1 MTSEESFYDH
11 YKDTFDILKVYLSK
25 RDHYTIALLAMVVV
39 SCLKITNPSLLNE
52 SLSKVIDTQISGLT
66 IAWSYLSIF
75 VSYLFLWIVM
85 QYYQT
90 CLTIENTYDYLHKI
104 EEELS
109 SQGSYKVRREG
120 HNYLNCYPWFKW
132 ITHRI
137 YVLFIPLL
145 VSFLAIVNI
154 VGEVRTK
161 ILCLYSISGIL
172 TLLADGLIVI
182 LSLLYLSNRWL
193 HEEAFSKDLY
203 PNMGRWKRFISYFG
217 FRKLPN
223 SRNHDSSNQ

>member
-11 YKDTFDILKVYLSK
+11 YKDTFEVLKGYLSK

-39 SCLKITNPSLLNE
+39 SCLKITNPHLLNE
-52 SLSKVIDTQISGLT
+52 YLSKFIDTKISGLT
-66 IAWSYLSIF
+66 IAWSYLAVF

-85 QYYQT
+85 QYYQN
-90 CLTIENTYDYLHKI
+90 CLTIEKTYDYIHNI

-109 SQGSYKVRREG
+109 SPDSYKVKREG

-132 ITHRI
+132 VTHRI

-145 VSFLAIVNI
+145 VSILAIVNI
-154 VGEVRTK
+154 VGEIRAN
-161 ILCLYSISGIL
+161 ILCLHSISGIL
-172 TLLADGLIVI
+172 TLFADCLIVI

-193 HEEAFSKDLY
+193 HEEAFSKDSY
-203 PNMGRWKRFISYFG
+203 PNLSTGMRIISYFG
-217 FRKLPN
+217 FRKLP
-223 SRNHDSSNQ
+223 DSNNQ